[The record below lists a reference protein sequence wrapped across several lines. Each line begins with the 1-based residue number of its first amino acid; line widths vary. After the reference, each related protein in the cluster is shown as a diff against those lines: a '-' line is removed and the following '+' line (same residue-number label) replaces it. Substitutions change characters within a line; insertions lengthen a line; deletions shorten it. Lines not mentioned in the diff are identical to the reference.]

1 MEDAWH
7 GLPGPIASRPCILS
21 GNQFKKSDRLL
32 KRFEFVELSNSRKAF
47 QDRFFIVAFKP
58 GAGKCARLGITAS
71 KRVGNAVTRNRV
83 KRLVR
88 EVFRLKRDRI
98 TAAMDINVIAKKTAA
113 DISFAQAGASLEN
126 LFVRLGGNSN

>member
-7 GLPGPIASRPCILS
+7 GLSRQIASGPCILN
-21 GNQFKKSDRLL
+21 GNKFKKSDRLL
-32 KRFEFVELSNSRKAF
+32 KRFEFVELSNSGKAF
-47 QDRFFIVAFKP
+47 QDRFFIIAFKP
-58 GAGKCARLGITAS
+58 GTGKCPRLGITAS

-113 DISFAQAGASLEN
+113 DISFARVSASLEN